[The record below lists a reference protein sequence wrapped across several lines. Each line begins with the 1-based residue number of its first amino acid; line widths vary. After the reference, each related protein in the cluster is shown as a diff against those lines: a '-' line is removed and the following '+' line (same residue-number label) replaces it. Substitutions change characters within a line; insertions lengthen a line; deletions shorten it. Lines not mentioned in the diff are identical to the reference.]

1 VFDKAKTI
9 TTLQNHGGSVP
20 FVFNSQNSKLF
31 KGKVSVTNGDF
42 SFSFVVPKDIAYN
55 FGKGKLSYYAEN
67 QVEDANG
74 YFTDFYIGG
83 TSDSYAEDTEG
94 PEVELFMNDKSFV
107 FGGITD
113 ENPTLLAYVQ
123 DIHGI
128 NMVGNG
134 IGHDIVAVLD
144 DETDKS
150 FVLNNY
156 YEADLN
162 SYQKGTIRFP
172 FKDLK
177 EGRHKLTLKVWDVYN
192 NSREVVTEFNVVKSK
207 DVVLSRVYN
216 YPNPFTTYTEFWFEH
231 NQANKQLYAQV
242 QVFTVTG
249 KLVKTIEKN
258 IYSEGF
264 RSTSITWDGLDDFGD
279 RLARGVYIY
288 HLKVRAENLS
298 IADKYEKLVI
308 LR

>member
-1 VFDKAKTI
+1 M
-9 TTLQNHGGSVP
+9 
-20 FVFNSQNSKLF
+20 F
-31 KGKVSVTNGDF
+31 KGKVSVANGDF

-55 FGKGKLSYYAEN
+55 YGKGKVSYYAEN

-74 YFTDFYIGG
+74 YFSDFYIGG
-83 TSDSYAEDTEG
+83 TSDNYVADDDG
-94 PEVELFMNDKSFV
+94 PEVELYMNDKSFV

-113 ENPTLLAYVQ
+113 ENPTLLAYVG
-123 DIHGI
+123 DLHGI

-134 IGHDIVAVLD
+134 IGHDIVAILD
-144 DETDKS
+144 DKTEKA

-162 SYQKGTIRFP
+162 SYQKGTIKFP
-172 FKDLK
+172 FTDLE

-192 NSREVVTEFNVVKSK
+192 NSKEVTTEFIVVKAK

-216 YPNPFTTYTEFWFEH
+216 YPNPFTTHTEFWFEH
-231 NQANKQLYAQV
+231 NQANKQLYVQV
-242 QVFTVTG
+242 QIFTVSG

-258 IYSEGF
+258 IFNEGF
-264 RSTSITWDGLDDFGD
+264 RSTSITWDGLDDYGD

-298 IADKYEKLVI
+298 LADKYEKLVI